1 MDFLTLSL
9 SQIFIGLSTILTA
22 MLVYKGIVI
31 VGGEQIA
38 VLERRWFGR
47 ALPRGR
53 VVAMTNEIGIQ
64 ARLLGPGL
72 HLLIPF
78 LYTVKKYPLIVIE
91 ENEVGLVDA
100 IDGQPVAAGRIFGRA
115 IEAHNLFQDG
125 EAFLKH
131 GGEKGP
137 QISVLPPGT
146 YRINPYLFKIEK
158 AKAIS
163 IGNNHVGV
171 VVANDGVEI
180 DSGNLLGRHVKEHN
194 GFQDGQIFLDNGG
207 QKGPQIDIL
216 LPGRYRLNTKLFEVT
231 IHEATVIP
239 DKKVGLVTAQTG
251 LPLPES
257 EYVAAAI
264 DGHKNFQNGASFLE
278 RNGQRGPQFDYL
290 KPGTYY
296 INPLMFTVEL
306 EDVLNVDRGQV
317 AVIVSSIGD
326 DPTQNMQESV
336 VTSQTEK
343 NNRGLERYVVPNGY
357 RGIQREVLGPGS
369 YYLNKLAY
377 TPYIIPTTNI
387 TIDWASD
394 TQDKGI
400 LPSRTPRIQNPLSI
414 VSKDGFEMTVE
425 VKVIIRIL
433 PEHAPMMLAR
443 IGTVENLIE
452 HVIHPLIDSSFR
464 NQASSSEAMKFMQDR
479 HVEQSK
485 AEDHVAKELAKYH
498 VECVS
503 VLICQ
508 IKLPERLMETLTS
521 KVVASQQMAMFDA
534 QQEAQG
540 RRKDMEKT
548 KAQAEMQPQLVQAE
562 INVQIAE
569 QKKQQQVIL
578 AQGQSESTRLEQE
591 GIAAGVA
598 SVGKAEAEKTR
609 AIGEATAEAYR
620 KQVNALGQDSLAM
633 IEIMKQVSAGKIKI
647 TPEIFVQSSSDAGG
661 ESTSS
666 NVLAAFMASLMK
678 NKSHGDAGTGVDV
691 SLTNDITEERV

>member
-1 MDFLTLSL
+1 MDTMAVSIPQILYGLGLLSALLFL
-9 SQIFIGLSTILTA
+9 
-22 MLVYKGIVI
+22 YKGIVI

-53 VVAMTNEIGIQ
+53 VVAMANEIGVQ

-72 HLLIPF
+72 HVLIPF
-78 LYTVKKYPLIVIE
+78 LYAVRKYPLFVID

-115 IEAHNLFQDG
+115 LKEHNLFQDG
-125 EAFLKH
+125 EAFLQH

-163 IGNNHVGV
+163 IGNNQVGV

-180 DSGNLLGRHVKEHN
+180 DSGNLLGRHVSEHN
-194 GFQDGQIFLDNGG
+194 TFQDGQAFLNNGG

-231 IHEATVIP
+231 VHEATVIP

-257 EYVAAAI
+257 EYVACAI

-278 RNGQRGPQFDYL
+278 RQGQRGPQFDYL

-306 EDVLNVDRGQV
+306 ERILNVDRGQV
-317 AVIVSSIGD
+317 AVIVSSIGN
-326 DPTQNMQESV
+326 DPTQEMQESA
-336 VTSQTEK
+336 VTSETDK
-343 NNRGLERYVVPNGY
+343 NNRGLERYVVPKGF

-377 TPYIIPTTNI
+377 MPYIIPTTNI

-394 TQDKGI
+394 VQERGI
-400 LPSRTPRIQNPLSI
+400 LQSQTPRVQNPLSI

-485 AEDHVAKELAKYH
+485 AEEHVAKELAKYH

-521 KVVASQQMAMFDA
+521 KVVASQQMAMYDA
-534 QQEAQG
+534 QQDAQG
-540 RRKDMEKT
+540 RRKEMEKT

-578 AQGQSESTRLEQE
+578 SQGQSESTRLEQE

-598 SVGKAEAEKTR
+598 SVGRAEAEKTR
-609 AIGEATAEAYR
+609 AMGEATAEAYR
-620 KQVNALGQDSLAM
+620 QQVNALGQDSLAM
-633 IEIMKQVSAGKIKI
+633 IEIMKQVANGRIKI
-647 TPEIFVQSSSDAGG
+647 TPEIFVQSSSETGG
-661 ESTSS
+661 ESASS

-678 NKSHGDAGTGVDV
+678 NKESGDSALPVE
-691 SLTNDITEERV
+691 LTKPDLEREETA